1 MHVTLPRQ
9 PLRQACGLPAERRR
23 PSVQRREIDAV
34 DPPDHTPPHV
44 GVDRL
49 VEVQARQRLRNEG
62 AGHALGV
69 QRYAGTVEEVVQPVI
84 GPPEPSVGRPH
95 VGRQPVVDRIGV
107 AYSRVGPL
115 AYPAPPLE
123 TVVVAVAVYR
133 APAVETLLRANADQA
148 AGTRRAAPPVQPL
161 GEPVL
166 ELVVPHLL
174 AEKRETAAR
183 VTSGRHRANPQ
194 LPLALLPRAP
204 VTLEHGGAGGHLER
218 DADPIDVE
226 DVGIRRQH
234 PVHVRERVAVLDL
247 VIHVKYADA
256 AFQPVPPDV
265 VDAEIEQHAAVLAS
279 GEGDVDVVEGL
290 ENGFQPP
297 LCPLVDVHGRRFFPY
312 SMATYSFHSRT
323 GTNPS
328 ARNTSAWRVSVTERI
343 V

>member
-1 MHVTLPRQ
+1 M
-9 PLRQACGLPAERRR
+9 
-23 PSVQRREIDAV
+23 
-34 DPPDHTPPHV
+34 
-44 GVDRL
+44 
-49 VEVQARQRLRNEG
+49 
-62 AGHALGV
+62 
-69 QRYAGTVEEVVQPVI
+69 
-84 GPPEPSVGRPH
+84 
-95 VGRQPVVDRIGV
+95 
-107 AYSRVGPL
+107 
-115 AYPAPPLE
+115 
-123 TVVVAVAVYR
+123 VAVAVYR

-148 AGTRRAAPPVQPL
+148 AGARRAAPPVQPL

-204 VTLEHGGAGGHLER
+204 VTLEHGGAGGHLKR